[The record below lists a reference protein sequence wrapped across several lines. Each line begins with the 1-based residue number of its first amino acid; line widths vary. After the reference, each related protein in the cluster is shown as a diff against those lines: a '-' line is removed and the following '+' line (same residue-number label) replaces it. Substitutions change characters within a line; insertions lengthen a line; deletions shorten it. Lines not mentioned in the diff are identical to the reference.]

1 MFKRRCYVN
10 DRSRR
15 GIVVSPMS
23 SLFNWFIALF
33 AGFWLFLAFRGMA
46 REFKRADRF
55 KLIVAVLYFLILVG
69 AGGFFAAAL
78 SATGVLKL
86 PTYRE
91 WPAGYVRGVV
101 TAADGKYIV
110 PLVPSGRVQ
119 LYDAQWHFIRGWNV
133 DAGGGD
139 FKVECSPDA
148 LIEVFTARGERHYSF
163 TEDGHLVASTRILP
177 ETFASLPT
185 GESVVVPTQAL
196 LWVFSSPFLSW
207 AVAVI
212 GFVGLA
218 ILKKIGK
225 SAAERHC
232 ST

>member
-1 MFKRRCYVN
+1 MR
-10 DRSRR
+10 
-15 GIVVSPMS
+15 
-23 SLFNWFIALF
+23 SLFNWLIVLF
-33 AGFWLFLAFRGMA
+33 AGFWFFLAARGMA
-46 REFKRADRF
+46 RDFKRADR
-55 KLIVAVLYFLILVG
+55 LRWTVAVMYFLILIG

-78 SATGVLKL
+78 SAMGVLKL

-119 LYDAQWHFIRGWNV
+119 LYDTQWHFIRGWNV
-133 DAGGGD
+133 DAGGGA
-139 FKVECSPDA
+139 FKVECSQDG
-148 LIEVFTARGERHYSF
+148 LIEVVTARGNRHYSF
-163 TEDGHLVASTRILP
+163 TEEGHLVALTRILP

-185 GESVVVPTQAL
+185 GEPVVVPTQAL
-196 LWVFSSPFLSW
+196 LWIFSSPFLSW

-218 ILKKIGK
+218 ILKKIG
-225 SAAERHC
+225 SRTAL
-232 ST
+232 

>member
-1 MFKRRCYVN
+1 
-10 DRSRR
+10 
-15 GIVVSPMS
+15 VSPMS
-23 SLFNWFIALF
+23 SLFNRCIALF

-46 REFKRADRF
+46 REFKRPGPLKWIVGVMYF
-55 KLIVAVLYFLILVG
+55 VILIG

-78 SATGVLKL
+78 SATGVLRL

-91 WPAGYVRGVV
+91 WPAGYVRGVA

-119 LYDAQWHFIRGWNV
+119 IYDAQWHFIRGWNV

-139 FKVECSPDA
+139 FKVECSPDG

-163 TEDGHLVASTRILP
+163 TEDGHLVASARILP

-185 GESVVVPTQAL
+185 GGSVVVPTQAL
-196 LWVFSSPFLSW
+196 LWIFSSPFLSW
-207 AVAVI
+207 ALAVV

-218 ILKKIGK
+218 ILKKLSSGG
-225 SAAERHC
+225 AQ
-232 ST
+232 

>member
-1 MFKRRCYVN
+1 MSGAFVM
-10 DRSRR
+10 
-15 GIVVSPMS
+15 PMS

-33 AGFWLFLAFRGMA
+33 AGFWLFLAARGMV
-46 REFKRADRF
+46 REFKRGGRF
-55 KLIVAVLYFLILVG
+55 KWVLAVMYSIILVG
-69 AGGFFAAAL
+69 AGGFFAASL

-110 PLVPSGRVQ
+110 PLVPSGRIQ
-119 LYDAQWHFIRGWNV
+119 LYDPQWHFIRGWNV

-139 FKVECSPDA
+139 FKVECSPDGR
-148 LIEVFTARGERHYSF
+148 IEVFTARGERHYSF

-177 ETFASLPT
+177 ETFASLPS
-185 GESVVVPTQAL
+185 GDSVVVPTPPL

-207 AVAVI
+207 GLAVI

-218 ILKKIGK
+218 ILKKIG
-225 SAAERHC
+225 SRAAL
-232 ST
+232 